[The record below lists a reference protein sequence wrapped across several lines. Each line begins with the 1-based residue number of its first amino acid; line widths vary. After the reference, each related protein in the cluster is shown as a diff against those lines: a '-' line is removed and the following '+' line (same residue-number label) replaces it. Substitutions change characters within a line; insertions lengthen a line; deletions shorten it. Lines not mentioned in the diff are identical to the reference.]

1 MKTIWKS
8 GYDARV
14 QEPNVVTE
22 CIIICS
28 PAEYLVINKA
38 LSLYQMPKS
47 ETLLVRAM
55 LEKMK
60 HPAEVE
66 E

>member
-28 PAEYLVINKA
+28 SAEYLVLSKA
-38 LSLYQMPKS
+38 LREYRMHKD

-55 LEKMK
+55 VEKMK